1 MKRKLLL
8 ADDSVTIQR
17 VIELTFADEDVEVV
31 AVGDGK
37 KAIASIEQ
45 DRPDIVLA
53 DVGMPERDGYEVAA
67 FIKGNPHLAAIPVL
81 LLTGA
86 FEPIDETRAR
96 AVGCDGVLVKPFEP
110 QMVINRVKDLLAG
123 RRPAGLWTAS
133 PTAQGPTRHSPVPER
148 DHGVRTATVPPA
160 PPGSGASLEDY
171 FDRLDAAFA
180 NLEASPHPDATH
192 AHTQSP
198 AVEAAVPPEATRV
211 AVPVQPAQPWRD
223 DAAASASGLL
233 NRSSGLPADVLD
245 GWDPDLTGDP
255 KKADP
260 VVTAPSST
268 PAAPPEVR
276 VQEPPSPPALVS
288 ARASSPVQTP
298 MPSPSPPPTPAPSLT
313 PTPAPSPAPTPSQ
326 AAPSSPAPTIPPHA
340 APAASPMPPASS
352 VPPAPPVALPIVP
365 SVVSPPHE
373 ASAAAAASLVPSLAE
388 AFSALLSA
396 EQSRAISPSAVSG
409 PGLSN
414 AALEDIVR
422 RVVARMSDEAIRDTV
437 VDIAERLVREEIE
450 RIKGEARK

>member
-67 FIKGNPHLAAIPVL
+67 FIKGNPELAAIPVL

-148 DHGVRTATVPPA
+148 DHGRRAAAMPPA

-180 NLEASPHPDATH
+180 NLEAAPHPDATH

-198 AVEAAVPPEATRV
+198 AVEAAVPPQASR
-211 AVPVQPAQPWRD
+211 AAAPVQPGPPWRD
-223 DAAASASGLL
+223 DASARASGILKG
-233 NRSSGLPADVLD
+233 SSGLPADVLD

-255 KKADP
+255 KKVEPEA
-260 VVTAPSST
+260 TSPSPT
-268 PAAPPEVR
+268 PAAPPEVK
-276 VQEPPSPPALVS
+276 VPETLLPPAFGS
-288 ARASSPVQTP
+288 AGASSPPQT
-298 MPSPSPPPTPAPSLT
+298 SKPAPSLT
-313 PTPAPSPAPTPSQ
+313 PPPAPSLTLPPAPAVTPTPAPITVQPA
-326 AAPSSPAPTIPPHA
+326 
-340 APAASPMPPASS
+340 
-352 VPPAPPVALPIVP
+352 
-365 SVVSPPHE
+365 HE
-373 ASAAAAASLVPSLAE
+373 ASATASTSVPSLAE

-396 EQSRAISPSAVSG
+396 EQSRAISPSAASG

-450 RIKGEARK
+450 RIKGAAQNS